1 MYGRDN
7 KILSHSI
14 LHTIPTLSYFDK
26 KFSSLPLN
34 RRGRAPDATID
45 TKLNKTVHV
54 GANDV
59 NSLLKELEYFKT
71 IAFVPP
77 YNKQ

>member
-1 MYGRDN
+1 MYDVII
-7 KILSHSI
+7 KLWH
-14 LHTIPTLSYFDK
+14 IPSYIQYTDSFVFDK

-59 NSLLKELEYFKT
+59 NSLLR
-71 IAFVPP
+71 
-77 YNKQ
+77 N